1 MMSRYPR
8 LASPSNPRCIRPSVS
23 GAIALSLPHRHLH
36 WGTPCQLLHLQFH
49 LPIDQPNQVP
59 QLGVMLQQLPIEPDA
74 GFLGSLGIKGKGLLL
89 SGDGERDGFSVSM
102 PP

>member
-1 MMSRYPR
+1 MSRTT
-8 LASPSNPRCIRPSVS
+8 
-23 GAIALSLPHRHLH
+23 ALGLQHRHLN
-36 WGTPCQLLHLQFH
+36 GCVPCQLLHLQFH

-74 GFLGSLGIKGKGLLL
+74 GFLGSLGIKRKGLLL